1 MTTADKNVKSV
12 KISLKAK
19 DENAKI
25 EICRNGVGNGVGLKN
40 VNEIVSAENGKN
52 QITDQKVALVAG
64 LNIITTR
71 VIAEDGT
78 TQEIYRFLVTR
89 TGAQD
94 ASIGGISVDNKEVAG
109 FDVSE
114 KSYSAS
120 LTKGQTEV
128 KIALK
133 NLGEGAKAVLNVNG
147 KTYNP
152 QESIPVSGDNMTVG
166 IAITPDGG
174 VTEHYSLSLRVP
186 SDSNAKL
193 EKVQFGSTIQSNGN
207 FNANLKEYT
216 ASTMTRTSRVTFTAQ
231 EANAKILYLDSVLDF
246 LRF

>member
-19 DENAKI
+19 DDNAKI
-25 EICRNGVGNGVGLKN
+25 EICRNGVGNAVGLKN

-52 QITDQKVALVAG
+52 QITDQEVALVAG
-64 LNIITTR
+64 LNIITAR

-133 NLGEGAKAVLNVNG
+133 NPGEGAKAVLNVNG

-152 QESIPVSGDNMTVG
+152 QESIPVSGDNMTAV
-166 IAITPDGG
+166 
-174 VTEHYSLSLRVP
+174 S
-186 SDSNAKL
+186 
-193 EKVQFGSTIQSNGN
+193 
-207 FNANLKEYT
+207 YT
-216 ASTMTRTSRVTFTAQ
+216 HLTLPTT
-231 EANAKILYLDSVLDF
+231 
-246 LRF
+246 

>member
-94 ASIGGISVDNKEVAG
+94 ASIGGISVDNKEWQALM
-109 FDVSE
+109 F
-114 KSYSAS
+114 
-120 LTKGQTEV
+120 
-128 KIALK
+128 LK
-133 NLGEGAKAVLNVNG
+133 NPIVHL
-147 KTYNP
+147 
-152 QESIPVSGDNMTVG
+152 
-166 IAITPDGG
+166 
-174 VTEHYSLSLRVP
+174 
-186 SDSNAKL
+186 
-193 EKVQFGSTIQSNGN
+193 
-207 FNANLKEYT
+207 
-216 ASTMTRTSRVTFTAQ
+216 
-231 EANAKILYLDSVLDF
+231 
-246 LRF
+246 

>member
-52 QITDQKVALVAG
+52 QITEQEVALVAG
-64 LNIITTR
+64 LNIITAR

-114 KSYSAS
+114 KILQCISDKRADRSQNRS
-120 LTKGQTEV
+120 EKSWRRCKSSSEC
-128 KIALK
+128 KW
-133 NLGEGAKAVLNVNG
+133 

-193 EKVQFGSTIQSNGN
+193 EKSTVWQYHPEQWK
-207 FNANLKEYT
+207 L
-216 ASTMTRTSRVTFTAQ
+216 
-231 EANAKILYLDSVLDF
+231 
-246 LRF
+246 